1 MLPCSLTTTCELYED
16 IVFRWLPQQILA
28 RINFLATLQM
38 GEINKLRKDR
48 THRSGQREVN
58 GGLSVVSVRAGSN
71 FSFIGRESKAPGDG
85 MTSPRSHNLITV
97 FLELVL
103 QSPNSQSRFPQ
114 YTKKKRLQG
123 IKK

>member
-16 IVFRWLPQQILA
+16 IFFRWLPQQILA

-38 GEINKLRKDR
+38 GEISNLRKGR
-48 THRSGQREVN
+48 THQGGQHEVN

-71 FSFIGRESKAPGDG
+71 FSFKGQESKAPGDG
-85 MTSPRSHNLITV
+85 LTTPRSHHLITV

-103 QSPNSQSRFPQ
+103 QSLNSQSMFPQ
-114 YTKKKRLQG
+114 
-123 IKK
+123 